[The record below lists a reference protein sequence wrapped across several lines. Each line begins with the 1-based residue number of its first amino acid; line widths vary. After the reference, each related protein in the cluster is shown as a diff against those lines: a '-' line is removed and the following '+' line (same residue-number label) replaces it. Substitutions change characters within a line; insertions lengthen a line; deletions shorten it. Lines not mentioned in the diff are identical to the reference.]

1 MTYIILLLA
10 YILIGIFV
18 FKIYEKDILSPT
30 IITVIGFSGAFIC
43 SIIGLISWNYN
54 KDINIYSILIFILG
68 ITAFSIGEYIARQLY
83 KKYVKE
89 KKENKNFEITRIS
102 KPILIIILIFLILT
116 SILLILEIKRICE
129 KYGFYSNSISHI
141 LSYYRT
147 KTGLFSSDGFNK
159 NMQVNFVVKQ
169 MQKICNAFNIIIYTY
184 ICSKMLKIKKYK
196 NEKIDK
202 SELAISIIILLISLL
217 QTFLFNGGRSIAFHF
232 IVSYIGIY
240 FFYYIYIYKF
250 KLQKRS
256 WIKIIGVL
264 AVIIVLYYLMLPFVG
279 RKTKYN
285 SIIYTTFSLGVS
297 VPSLDLYIKE
307 DNSKSNQIGE
317 ETFSGLFYTLNKFKI
332 IKYDKPLTHE
342 WYSFGDNGTLSS
354 NTFTSLRSY
363 YKDYGYFGL
372 IILQFIFGFIITL
385 AYLKSKNSKNM
396 LGYIIYFNYFYILI
410 EQIRDEQ
417 FYSLINVSTI
427 ANVVITI
434 AIYHILI
441 KIQEKRGLLQS
452 GV

>member
-184 ICSKMLKIKKYK
+184 ICSKMLKIKKY
-196 NEKIDK
+196 
-202 SELAISIIILLISLL
+202 LIL
-217 QTFLFNGGRSIAFHF
+217 
-232 IVSYIGIY
+232 
-240 FFYYIYIYKF
+240 
-250 KLQKRS
+250 
-256 WIKIIGVL
+256 
-264 AVIIVLYYLMLPFVG
+264 
-279 RKTKYN
+279 
-285 SIIYTTFSLGVS
+285 
-297 VPSLDLYIKE
+297 
-307 DNSKSNQIGE
+307 
-317 ETFSGLFYTLNKFKI
+317 
-332 IKYDKPLTHE
+332 
-342 WYSFGDNGTLSS
+342 
-354 NTFTSLRSY
+354 
-363 YKDYGYFGL
+363 
-372 IILQFIFGFIITL
+372 
-385 AYLKSKNSKNM
+385 
-396 LGYIIYFNYFYILI
+396 
-410 EQIRDEQ
+410 
-417 FYSLINVSTI
+417 
-427 ANVVITI
+427 
-434 AIYHILI
+434 
-441 KIQEKRGLLQS
+441 
-452 GV
+452 